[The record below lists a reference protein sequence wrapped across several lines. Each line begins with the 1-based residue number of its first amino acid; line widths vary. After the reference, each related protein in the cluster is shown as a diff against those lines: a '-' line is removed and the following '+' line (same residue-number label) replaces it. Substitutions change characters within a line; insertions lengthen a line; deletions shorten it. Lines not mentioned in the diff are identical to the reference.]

1 LASIRRK
8 KKHRKIRQ
16 VKETNT
22 KLPFRFFFFEIFS
35 LETIFSLIIFYFSL
49 DSFGL
54 TGDRQE
60 MDDVLLTRRK
70 RLFLW
75 TLVCFCFF
83 FFKYFG

>member
-1 LASIRRK
+1 
-8 KKHRKIRQ
+8 
-16 VKETNT
+16 
-22 KLPFRFFFFEIFS
+22 

-83 FFKYFG
+83 FFFF